1 MRKVAI
7 VGAGMTAFGEHFA
20 LGIKDLLPMA
30 FAECAASVDK
40 GLAKADLQ
48 GAWFGA
54 MGTTDGFPSGILA
67 DSLGLPNLPVTRI
80 ENSCAT
86 GNDAVRN
93 ALFGVASGAFDVAL
107 VMGADKLRD
116 TTSADML
123 WEWEAMARDMA
134 WDYPLG
140 LVSPAGFALHVR
152 RYMHESPATREHLA
166 MVAVKNHHNG
176 VNNPKARLRFEITLE
191 QALAAPIIVTPFGLY
206 DCAPQSD
213 GAAALVIAAED
224 VVDRFTDRPVWIRGV
239 GLGLDSVMH
248 QHKPDMTTLPATTR
262 AAKQAFAMAG
272 MTPVDVD
279 VAEVHDF
286 FTGIEL
292 ISYEDLGFAER
303 FGGYKLVEAEV
314 TSVGGALPVNPSGG
328 LKAKGHPP
336 GATGVAQCVEL
347 FAQLRGEAANQVDG
361 ARVAL
366 AHNIGGPTAVSA
378 VTILEGS
385 ANGAG

>member
-1 MRKVAI
+1 
-7 VGAGMTAFGEHFA
+7 
-20 LGIKDLLPMA
+20 
-30 FAECAASVDK
+30 
-40 GLAKADLQ
+40 
-48 GAWFGA
+48 
-54 MGTTDGFPSGILA
+54 
-67 DSLGLPNLPVTRI
+67 
-80 ENSCAT
+80 
-86 GNDAVRN
+86 
-93 ALFGVASGAFDVAL
+93 
-107 VMGADKLRD
+107 
-116 TTSADML
+116 
-123 WEWEAMARDMA
+123 
-134 WDYPLG
+134 
-140 LVSPAGFALHVR
+140 
-152 RYMHESPATREHLA
+152 
-166 MVAVKNHHNG
+166 
-176 VNNPKARLRFEITLE
+176 VNNPKARLRFEITIE

-213 GAAALVIAAED
+213 GAAALVLAAED
-224 VVDRFTDRPVWIRGV
+224 VVDRFTDHPVWIRGV

-248 QHKPDMTTLPATTR
+248 QHKPDMTTFPATTR

-272 MTPVDVD
+272 MTPADVD

-385 ANGAG
+385 PNGAR